1 METIIIA
8 IVSVVAIGFGYLWK
22 KEKDNKKSIRSTTDN
37 KTNETLRK
45 NLEEIEELKSQLA
58 IASKTNL
65 KKDLQELKDKLEN
78 DKSALKIEFQNLEN
92 EKQKV
97 KEDLGEKKNLLSK
110 QEQSLNDREK
120 NLINRATK
128 LDERFIQLQ
137 DKETEISQKE
147 LVLQNRNAELQN
159 KLHEISNLTK
169 EEAQKI
175 VIQNTESDLKGWIA
189 KRIRESEKEIQLQSE
204 QKAREILVDSMSDA
218 STDYISDVAVT
229 RFQLQSEE
237 QKGKIIGKEGR
248 NIKMLE
254 KLTGVEIIVD
264 EDNTSVTISCF
275 DPIRREVAAISIAR
289 LLKDGRMHPGTI
301 EETVEKVKKDLLK
314 ILKKE
319 GEELAYKA
327 GFSDLPEEIIKLLG
341 KYRFRFSYGQNLAR
355 HTLEVVSIAESI
367 AKDLKLD
374 VTSVKLAALLHDIGK
389 VVITDSL
396 GTDER
401 QHHHISADIARKY
414 NMNDIVVNAIEAH
427 HEDIPSRFIE
437 SEVIKI
443 ADAISGGRIGAR
455 RENYEEY
462 IKRIKSLEEIAKSYE
477 GVKEAYAI
485 YAGREIRIIVEPQK
499 LNDEEITILSQ
510 KIAKQI
516 QDTQN
521 YPGTIKI
528 TVIRETR
535 AISNA

>member
-8 IVSVVAIGFGYLWK
+8 ILSVVALGFGYLWK
-22 KEKDNKKSIRSTTDN
+22 NEKSRKNNSQTIVDT
-37 KTNETLRK
+37 KTKETLAANRQ
-45 NLEEIEELKSQLA
+45 EIEDLQAKLNTA
-58 IASKTNL
+58 TKANL
-65 KKDLQELKDKLEN
+65 RKDLQELKEKLEK
-78 DKSALKIEFQNLEN
+78 DQITLRSDFQTLES
-92 EKQKV
+92 EKLKV
-97 KEDLGEKKNLLSK
+97 KNDLSEGKSLLTK
-110 QEQSLNDREK
+110 QEQSLNDRER

-137 DKETEISQKE
+137 EKENDISKKE
-147 LVLQNRNAELQN
+147 SELQEHLRLVNN
-159 KLHEISNLTK
+159 KLYEVSNLTK
-169 EEAQKI
+169 EEAQRI
-175 VIQNTESDLKGWIA
+175 VMHNTEDEMKGWIA
-189 KRIRESEKEIQLQSE
+189 KRIRESEKDVQTHAE
-204 QKAREILVDSMSDA
+204 QKAQEILIDSMINSA
-218 STDYISDVAVT
+218 TDYISDVAVT

-254 KLTGVEIIVD
+254 KLTGVEVIVD
-264 EDNTSVTISCF
+264 EDNASVTISCF

-301 EETVEKVKKDLLK
+301 EDTVEKVKKDLLK

-355 HTLEVVSIAESI
+355 HTLEVVTIAESI

-374 VTSVKLAALLHDIGK
+374 ISAVKLAALLHDIGK

-414 NMNDIVVNAIEAH
+414 NMSDKVVNAIEAH
-427 HEDIPSRFIE
+427 HEDIPSRYLE
-437 SEVIKI
+437 AEVIKI

-462 IKRIKSLEEIAKSYE
+462 IKRIKALEDIAKSYE

-499 LNDEEITILSQ
+499 LTDDEITILSQ

-521 YPGTIKI
+521 YPGSIKV

-535 AISNA
+535 AIANA